1 MRAIFMC
8 LACVAI
14 PTHERGLVR
23 DRVFLV
29 SVPSTDWRSFHARR
43 ETVAWIV
50 RCLERMCMHLFKFL
64 CRENACILESHK
76 IPSLNRDHASV
87 AIPSTTPNAAGKHAP
102 HALHDESWVAAGSS
116 RRG

>member
-1 MRAIFMC
+1 MRAIFMS

-29 SVPSTDWRSFHARR
+29 SVPSTDGRSFHARR
-43 ETVAWIV
+43 ETVAWIG

-64 CRENACILESHK
+64 CRVNVYPRISQDSFAQ
-76 IPSLNRDHASV
+76 PWHASV

-102 HALHDESWVAAGSS
+102 HALHDESWMAAGSS